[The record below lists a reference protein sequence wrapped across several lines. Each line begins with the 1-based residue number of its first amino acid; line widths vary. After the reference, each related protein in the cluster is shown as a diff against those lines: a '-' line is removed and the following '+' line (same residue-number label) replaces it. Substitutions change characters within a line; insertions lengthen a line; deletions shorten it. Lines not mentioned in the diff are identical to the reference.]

1 MEQNSKAVQ
10 ITSPLSALK
19 KGCCYLSPGQCQR
32 WSETKI
38 QNSDKR
44 CHIDGFPGTNV
55 AQSSTADTFGD
66 AERRL
71 PLAGSSP
78 ISAANI
84 SAYKIPSAPKKSPKI
99 LPTEVWP

>member
-1 MEQNSKAVQ
+1 MRDVKQ
-10 ITSPLSALK
+10 
-19 KGCCYLSPGQCQR
+19 
-32 WSETKI
+32 
-38 QNSDKR
+38 

-55 AQSSTADTFGD
+55 VQSSTADTFGD
-66 AERRL
+66 AEKRL

-84 SAYKIPSAPKKSPKI
+84 SAYKIPSVPQKNPPQI